1 MLDGPTNAKYMAFR
15 RIAMLVHTDIQL
27 SAAITARPDVEV
39 YHVANE
45 DDIDMA
51 LLNDLVV
58 PCKLAFVGGDRAKAF
73 ADQYGGTWIQ
83 DGPDL
88 EADLQRVWGL

>member
-1 MLDGPTNAKYMAFR
+1 
-15 RIAMLVHTDIQL
+15 
-27 SAAITARPDVEV
+27 
-39 YHVANE
+39 
-45 DDIDMA
+45 MA
-51 LLNDLVV
+51 LLNNMET

-88 EADLQRVWGL
+88 EADLLRFWGI